1 MRLLDL
7 FRLFDTKQGHGKAH
21 KDKGVLT
28 LREMRDGLLSLDL
41 GLSRA
46 EAAVRMCACRRDAR
60 AYILLS
66 CACRA
71 PGLVFTMAAPE
82 RPQHKT
88 SVPRNKD
95 GRPLHSGHLRCELR
109 RAPVLSF
116 TQLLARVA
124 DERDERRI
132 DYRGAHMHTTCAE

>member
-60 AYILLS
+60 AYMYILLLTS
-66 CACRA
+66 CVCRA
-71 PGLVFTMAAPE
+71 PGLVFTRAAPE

-95 GRPLHSGHLRCELR
+95 GRPVTAIAQRPSPL
-109 RAPVLSF
+109 
-116 TQLLARVA
+116 
-124 DERDERRI
+124 
-132 DYRGAHMHTTCAE
+132 